1 MRSRTRAILTC
12 CTAVLLVGGL
22 LRAVGP
28 ERTWGLWNIPPMS
41 PCFADLRTITHGAD
55 AHALGLDPMLV
66 NPTDPWGRRLDYPR
80 LWQGLYRLGVGPD
93 DTVLLGAF
101 MILAFLAGICLI
113 LPDAD
118 PPLLAV
124 MLAGLL
130 SPSVLLGVERG
141 NTDLLMVF
149 LLAAAAA
156 AVRRSAWG
164 AGSLLA
170 VGFLLKLFPLLGGA
184 VLLRTG
190 RRTFRRAALVL
201 GAGAAVYLLITAR
214 DLRLMR
220 EASLQSVDMS
230 YGLDVLWRKIAGL
243 RPAWEGAASTLT
255 YLALTVVGTSAAVT
269 ALRTDDASP
278 RTETLQLDAFR
289 AGAAVYVGSF
299 VFDVNWDYRLM
310 VLLLAVPQLLA
321 WARERGPAAARPT
334 LACVFLCLWSGVLT
348 RAAGV
353 SGPTALA
360 WYLLEDAATWVVFG
374 GLLHLLLWSAPAWL
388 RADARGGRAAS
399 AS

>member
-1 MRSRTRAILTC
+1 
-12 CTAVLLVGGL
+12 
-22 LRAVGP
+22 
-28 ERTWGLWNIPPMS
+28 
-41 PCFADLRTITHGAD
+41 
-55 AHALGLDPMLV
+55 
-66 NPTDPWGRRLDYPR
+66 
-80 LWQGLYRLGVGPD
+80 
-93 DTVLLGAF
+93 
-101 MILAFLAGICLI
+101 
-113 LPDAD
+113 
-118 PPLLAV
+118 

-130 SPSVLLGVERG
+130 SPSV
-141 NTDLLMVF
+141 
-149 LLAAAAA
+149 
-156 AVRRSAWG
+156 
-164 AGSLLA
+164 
-170 VGFLLKLFPLLGGA
+170 
-184 VLLRTG
+184 
-190 RRTFRRAALVL
+190 VL

-243 RPAWEGAASTLT
+243 RPAWEGAARTLT
-255 YLALTVVGTSAAVT
+255 YLAVAVVGGTAAVT
-269 ALRTDDASP
+269 ALRADDAAP
-278 RTETLQLDAFR
+278 RTESLTLDAFR

-388 RADARGGRAAS
+388 RTDARGGRAAS

>member
-1 MRSRTRAILTC
+1 VRSRTRAILTC
-12 CTAVLLVGGL
+12 CAAVLLVGGL

-28 ERTWGLWNIPPMS
+28 ERAWGLWNIPHLQ
-41 PCFADLRTITHGAD
+41 PCFADLRTITHGAE
-55 AHALGLDPMLV
+55 ARARGLDPMLE

-80 LWQGLYRLGVGPD
+80 LWQGLYRLGVGPE
-93 DTVLLGAF
+93 DTAALGAA

-118 PPLLAV
+118 PPLLAA

-130 SPSVLLGVERG
+130 SPAVLLGVERG
-141 NTDLLMVF
+141 NTDLFMVF

-156 AVRRSAWG
+156 FVRRSTWG

-170 VGFLLKLFPLLGGA
+170 VGFLLKLFPLFGGA

-201 GAGAAVYLLITAR
+201 GAGVALYLLITAR

-230 YGLDVLWRKIAGL
+230 YGMDVLWRKIAGL
-243 RPAWEGAASTLT
+243 RPAWEGAARTLT
-255 YLALTVVGTSAAVT
+255 YLAVAVVGGTAAVT
-269 ALRTDDASP
+269 ALRADDAAP
-278 RTETLQLDAFR
+278 RTESLTLDAFR

-321 WARERGPAAARPT
+321 WAREHGPATARPT
-334 LACVFLCLWSGVLT
+334 LACVFLCLWSGVLA
-348 RAAGV
+348 RATGVTGV
-353 SGPTALA
+353 SALI

-388 RADARGGRAAS
+388 RSDARGGRAAS